1 MGYDGT
7 PCPTGGVVA
16 LSEDLLGGGNGM
28 CLPKCSSSDTS
39 CPADVPSGITAQPKC
54 ALIGSLGLCLLTCTS
69 DSQCDVKNSMR
80 CVGKDNGA
88 GSCAYDLNYY
98 VKSVSGRWKHISYS
112 SGPQSVSIA
121 VGTTHSY
128 TVSDTHKWAVSASA
142 KTGLGF
148 TFLDVAG
155 LKGPEV
161 SAQASYEYTVQHTD
175 IFTETKTIT
184 KTYQFPAGTV
194 WQFEL
199 VVENLG
205 GSTVMRPTDF
215 AQTDGDFDNP
225 CCLPGYASDPSQ
237 QHGPCKAGPDGK
249 VFDVCK
255 AENAMVLV

>member
-1 MGYDGT
+1 M
-7 PCPTGGVVA
+7 
-16 LSEDLLGGGNGM
+16 
-28 CLPKCSSSDTS
+28 
-39 CPADVPSGITAQPKC
+39 
-54 ALIGSLGLCLLTCTS
+54 
-69 DSQCDVKNSMR
+69 
-80 CVGKDNGA
+80 
-88 GSCAYDLNYY
+88 NYY

-112 SGPQSVSIA
+112 SGLQSVSIA

-128 TVSDTHKWAVSASA
+128 TVADTQKWATSATA

-161 SAQASYEYTVQHTD
+161 SATASYEYTEQHTD
-175 IFTETKTIT
+175 MFSKTTTVT

-199 VVENLG
+199 AFENMG
-205 GSTVMRPTDF
+205 GSTIMMPTDF
-215 AQTDGDFDNP
+215 AQTDGDFNNP

-237 QHGPCKAGPDGK
+237 QHGPCRAGPDGK

-255 AENAMVLV
+255 TVDSFVLV

>member
-1 MGYDGT
+1 MFSSD
-7 PCPTGGVVA
+7 
-16 LSEDLLGGGNGM
+16 SLGEGNGM

-39 CPADVPSGITAQPKC
+39 CPGKPSDVTAQPKC
-54 ALIGSLGLCLLTCTS
+54 LLLGSVGWCLLSCTS
-69 DSQCDVKNSMR
+69 DSQCDVGNSMR
-80 CVGKDNGA
+80 CVGKENGA

-112 SGPQSVSIA
+112 SGSQSVSIA

-128 TVSDTHKWAVSASA
+128 TVADTQKWAISASA

-148 TFLDVAG
+148 TFLDTAG

-161 SAQASYEYTVQHTD
+161 SVQASYEYTQQHTD
-175 IFTETKTIT
+175 MFSETTTVT

-194 WQFEL
+194 WQYEL
-199 VVENLG
+199 VIENLG
-205 GSTVMRPTDF
+205 GSTTIRPTDF

-225 CCLPGYASDPSQ
+225 CCLPGYASNPTQ

-249 VFDVCK
+249 VFDVCRVGST
-255 AENAMVLV
+255 MVLV